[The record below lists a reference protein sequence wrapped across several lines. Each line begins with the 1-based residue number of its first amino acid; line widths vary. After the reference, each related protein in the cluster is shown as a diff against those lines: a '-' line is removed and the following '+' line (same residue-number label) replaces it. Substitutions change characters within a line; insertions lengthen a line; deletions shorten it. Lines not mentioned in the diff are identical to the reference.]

1 MHLQKIIIRDRSGGA
16 QSSETRQEAQRSKS
30 TVTVLNEGTI
40 VIKRTAPAVPTSDE
54 EEDDEESRPTPSPP
68 PPPRDP
74 LEVPS

>member
-1 MHLQKIIIRDRSGGA
+1 MRRDRSGGA

-40 VIKRTAPAVPTSDE
+40 VIKRTAPAVDTSDE
-54 EEDDEESRPTPSPP
+54 EEEDEESRPTPSPP